1 MVSQAEFSYED
12 RYGIKPTP
20 RWRAGATIIAILGII
35 WVFWAGLH
43 HANPDVRFTLIS
55 FTPTGDKSITL
66 RYEIVRRNT
75 DDTIRCTLI
84 ARDFDKN
91 TIGQIEDVI
100 PAGERVVTREVA
112 IPTRTKPVNGAVSD
126 CSVK

>member
-1 MVSQAEFSYED
+1 MVGQAEFSYED
-12 RYGIKPTP
+12 RYGLKPTP
-20 RWRAGATIIAILGII
+20 RWQRAATVAAILGII

-43 HANPDVRFTLIS
+43 HANPDVRSTVIS
-55 FTPTGDKSITL
+55 FSTTGDKSIAL
-66 RYEIVRRNT
+66 RYEVVRRNAS
-75 DDTIRCTLI
+75 DIIRCTLI

-100 PAGERVVTREVA
+100 PAGERVVTREVT
-112 IPTRTKPVNGAVSD
+112 IPTRTKPVNAAVSD